1 MRVVKWRTI
10 TFILLFIV
18 IGLSGVALAKDDVGT
33 LVAIRGKAIIERD
46 KKAIWA
52 KVNDSVF
59 FSDTI
64 STMEASRAKMLF
76 IEDSVLTLGEKSK
89 VVIKEFVYSK
99 DKRGRSIF
107 NLIDGKMRA
116 IVGKTN
122 FEVHTPTAVAAA
134 RGSVVLAEVTIVD
147 GKIVTTLICLEGE
160 FEISIPGVPGT
171 VKLKPGMKIT
181 IPEGATVMPDI
192 VPASDDEI
200 DRLRMA
206 TDISHEVSIPGPAE
220 IIVSPGGLIIEPL
233 GILPPGDLQP
243 GIPDTTPVDIN
254 VIFPNK

>member
-1 MRVVKWRTI
+1 MKIVKWRTI

-33 LVAIRGKAIIERD
+33 MVAIRGRAIIDRD
-46 KKAIWA
+46 KKAIEA
-52 KVNDSVF
+52 KVKDSILLNDTV
-59 FSDTI
+59 
-64 STMEASRAKMLF
+64 STLEASRAKMLF
-76 IEDSVLTLGEKSK
+76 IEDTVLTLGEKSK

-107 NLIDGKMRA
+107 NLVDGKMRA

-160 FEISIPGVPGT
+160 FDISIPGVPGT

-181 IPEGATVMPDI
+181 ISEGATVMPDI

-220 IIVSPGGLIIEPL
+220 IIVSPGGLIIEQM
-233 GILPPGDLQP
+233 GILPPADQQP
-243 GIPDTTPVDIN
+243 RTPDKTPVNIN
-254 VIFPNK
+254 VIFP

>member
-1 MRVVKWRTI
+1 MRIVKWRTI
-10 TFILLFIV
+10 TLILLFIV
-18 IGLSGVALAKDDVGT
+18 IVLSGVALAKDDVGT
-33 LVAIRGKAIIERD
+33 VVAIRGRAIIDRD
-46 KKAIWA
+46 KKAIEA
-52 KVNDSVF
+52 QVKDSILLNDTV
-59 FSDTI
+59 
-64 STMEASRAKMLF
+64 STKEASRAKMLF

-99 DKRGRSIF
+99 DKRGKSIF
-107 NLIDGKMRA
+107 NLVDGKIRA

-160 FEISIPGVPGT
+160 FDISIPGVPGT

-181 IPEGATVMPDI
+181 ISEGATVMPDI

-220 IIVSPGGLIIEPL
+220 IIVSPGGLIIEQM
-233 GILPPGDLQP
+233 GILPPADQQP
-243 GIPDTTPVDIN
+243 RTPDKTPVNIN
-254 VIFPNK
+254 VIFP

>member
-1 MRVVKWRTI
+1 MRMVKWRTI

-18 IGLSGVALAKDDVGT
+18 IGLSDFALAKDEVGT
-33 LVAIRGKAIIERD
+33 MVAIRGKAIIERD

-206 TDISHEVSIPGPAE
+206 TDISHEVSIPGPAG
-220 IIVSPGGLIIEPL
+220 IIVSPQGLIIEPV

-243 GIPDTTPVDIN
+243 RTPDKTPVNIN
-254 VIFPNK
+254 VIFP

>member
-1 MRVVKWRTI
+1 MRIVKWETI

-33 LVAIRGKAIIERD
+33 VVAIRGKAIIERD

-107 NLIDGKMRA
+107 NLVDGKMRA

-134 RGSVVLAEVTIVD
+134 RGSMVLAEVTIVD
-147 GKIVTTLICLEGE
+147 GKIVTTLICLDGE
-160 FEISIPGVPGT
+160 FDISIPGVPGR
-171 VKLKPGMKIT
+171 VKIQPGMKIT

-192 VPASDDEI
+192 VPASNDEI
-200 DRLRMA
+200 DRLLMG
-206 TDISHEVSIPGPAE
+206 TDISYELLSIPGPAE
-220 IIVSPGGLIIEPL
+220 IIISPQGLIIEQM
-233 GILPPGDLQP
+233 GIPPPGDLQP
-243 GIPDTTPVDIN
+243 RPPDKTPVNIN
-254 VIFPNK
+254 VIFP

>member
-1 MRVVKWRTI
+1 MRMIKWRTI
-10 TFILLFIV
+10 TLILLFIV
-18 IGLSGVALAKDDVGT
+18 IVLSGVALAKDDVGT
-33 LVAIRGKAIIERD
+33 VVAIRGRAIIDRD
-46 KKAIWA
+46 KKAIEA
-52 KVNDSVF
+52 KIKDSIFLNDTV
-59 FSDTI
+59 
-64 STMEASRAKMLF
+64 STKEASRAKMLF

-147 GKIVTTLICLEGE
+147 GKIVTTLICLDGE
-160 FEISIPGVPGT
+160 FDISIPGVPGT

-181 IPEGATVMPDI
+181 ISEGATVMPDI

-220 IIVSPGGLIIEPL
+220 IIVSPGGLIIEQM
-233 GILPPGDLQP
+233 GILPPADQQP
-243 GIPDTTPVDIN
+243 RTPDKTPVNIN
-254 VIFPNK
+254 VIFP

>member
-1 MRVVKWRTI
+1 MRIVKWRTI

-18 IGLSGVALAKDDVGT
+18 IGLSDFALAKDDVGT
-33 LVAIRGKAIIERD
+33 VVAIRGKAIIDRD
-46 KKAIWA
+46 KKAIEA
-52 KVNDSVF
+52 KVKDSILLNDTV
-59 FSDTI
+59 
-64 STMEASRAKMLF
+64 STLEASRAKMLF

-99 DKRGRSIF
+99 NKRGRSIF

-160 FEISIPGVPGT
+160 FDISIPGVPGS
-171 VKLKPGMKIT
+171 VKLKPGMKMT
-181 IPEGATVMPDI
+181 ISEGATVMPDI

-220 IIVSPGGLIIEPL
+220 IIVSPQGLIIEQM
-233 GILPPGDLQP
+233 GIPPPGDLQP
-243 GIPDTTPVDIN
+243 RTPDKTPVNIN
-254 VIFPNK
+254 VIFP

>member
-1 MRVVKWRTI
+1 MRMIKWRTI

-33 LVAIRGKAIIERD
+33 MVVIRGRAIIDRD
-46 KKAIWA
+46 KKAIEA
-52 KVNDSVF
+52 KVKDSILLNDTV
-59 FSDTI
+59 
-64 STMEASRAKMLF
+64 STLEASRAKMLF

-107 NLIDGKMRA
+107 NLVDGKMRA

-134 RGSVVLAEVTIVD
+134 RGSMVLAEVTIVD

-160 FEISIPGVPGT
+160 FDISIPGVPGT

-181 IPEGATVMPDI
+181 IPEGATVMPDT

-200 DRLRMA
+200 NRLRMA

-220 IIVSPGGLIIEPL
+220 IIVSPQGLIIEQM
-233 GILPPGDLQP
+233 GIPPPGDLQP
-243 GIPDTTPVDIN
+243 RTPDKTPVNIN
-254 VIFPNK
+254 VIFP